1 MLQSLLLYRFCFSFI
16 LFDTHVMLI
25 VILSDVQYSQKA
37 VFRFEKGLNGQSSS
51 GPHHLVKK
59 SPTPPSSSKISDSS
73 PLGGFSSTP
82 YRYLEKPESDAT
94 STPIVNPIAVFDL
107 QIGLMNSS
115 IKGRMNRDLPHC
127 LKIDFA
133 SIMLIT
139 S

>member
-1 MLQSLLLYRFCFSFI
+1 
-16 LFDTHVMLI
+16 MLI

-37 VFRFEKGLNGQSSS
+37 VFRFEKGLNGQNQSSS

-59 SPTPPSSSKISDSS
+59 SPPPSSSKISDSS

-82 YRYLEKPESDAT
+82 YRYLEKPESDTT

>member
-1 MLQSLLLYRFCFSFI
+1 
-16 LFDTHVMLI
+16 MLI

>member
-1 MLQSLLLYRFCFSFI
+1 
-16 LFDTHVMLI
+16 MLI

-37 VFRFEKGLNGQSSS
+37 VFRFEKGLNGQNQSSS

-59 SPTPPSSSKISDSS
+59 SPPPSSSKISDSS

-94 STPIVNPIAVFDL
+94 STPIVYPIAVFDL

-115 IKGRMNRDLPHC
+115 IKGRMNRDLPHF

>member
-1 MLQSLLLYRFCFSFI
+1 
-16 LFDTHVMLI
+16 MLI

-37 VFRFEKGLNGQSSS
+37 VFRFEKGLNGQNQSSS

-59 SPTPPSSSKISDSS
+59 SPPPSSSKISDSS

-107 QIGLMNSS
+107 QIV
-115 IKGRMNRDLPHC
+115 
-127 LKIDFA
+127 
-133 SIMLIT
+133 
-139 S
+139 

>member
-1 MLQSLLLYRFCFSFI
+1 
-16 LFDTHVMLI
+16 MLI

-37 VFRFEKGLNGQSSS
+37 VFRFEKGLNGQNQSSS
-51 GPHHLVKK
+51 GPHPLVKK
-59 SPTPPSSSKISDSS
+59 SPPHPPTPPPPSSSKISDSS

>member
-1 MLQSLLLYRFCFSFI
+1 
-16 LFDTHVMLI
+16 MLI

-37 VFRFEKGLNGQSSS
+37 VFRFEKGLNGQNQSSS

-59 SPTPPSSSKISDSS
+59 SPPPSSSKISDSS

-115 IKGRMNRDLPHC
+115 IKGRMNRDFPHC